1 MGEDEGTIEG
11 YKEFKLDKRY
21 RVLKNEYMLNK
32 DMLNKDSLIDNNQA
46 VFYSQKPE
54 TRNQESKL
62 KVRNL

>member
-1 MGEDEGTIEG
+1 MREEEGTIEG

-21 RVLKNEYMLNK
+21 RVLKNEY
-32 DMLNKDSLIDNNQA
+32 MLNKDSLIDNNQA